1 MTANLGPLFTPL
13 EIGPVTISNRIVMG
27 PMSLSDTQPPG
38 FASAQTI
45 AMYAAR
51 AAGGVGLIITG
62 GTVGTRNAWD
72 ARPYANVLRLD
83 TDETLASLSELP
95 ETVHRYGVKIF
106 AQLMQG
112 YGRAGTSR
120 YSGVVPTAAS
130 AEAMILEQG
139 LQLPGLSGRFVGET
153 PRELSSTELAT
164 IEGEVAEAA
173 QRAQR
178 AGFDGVEL
186 PCMLSY
192 LAGELFSPRYNLRT
206 DAYGGSFENRT
217 RFIRNNVRRVRAAV
231 GDTFAIGVRLVSD
244 DLLDG
249 GVGLDE
255 SVRLAQLL
263 QDDGA
268 DYLAIF
274 FGSYERIDVAASR
287 VDGMMVEC
295 GIPQAFK
302 RAVSIPIL
310 VPGVHDPQRAADMIA
325 AGAADASVQTR
336 TLLADPA
343 WANKVRATT
352 IDAITACD
360 RNNHCFVRLFTGLPV
375 RCKQNPE
382 LGWERLRALP

>member
-1 MTANLGPLFTPL
+1 MSVDIDALFTPL
-13 EIGPVTISNRIVMG
+13 TIGPVTIPNRIVMG

-62 GTVGTRNAWD
+62 GTVGTRVAWD

-83 TDETLASLSELP
+83 TDETLASISELP
-95 ETVHRYGVKIF
+95 ETMHRYGVKIF

-120 YSGVVPTAAS
+120 YSGIVPAAAS
-130 AEAMILEQG
+130 AEPMILEEG
-139 LQLPGLSGRFVGET
+139 LQLPGLSERYVGET
-153 PRELSSTELAT
+153 PRALTPAELGT
-164 IEGEVAEAA
+164 IEADVVAAA
-173 QRAQR
+173 LRAQR

-192 LAGELFSPRYNLRT
+192 LAGELLSPLYNQRT
-206 DAYGGSFENRT
+206 DAYGGTFENRT
-217 RFIRNNVRRVRAAV
+217 RFIRNNVRDVRAAV
-231 GDTFAIGVRLVSD
+231 GDTMAIGVRLVSD

-255 SVRLAQLL
+255 SLRLAQLL
-263 QDDGA
+263 EADGA

-274 FGSYERIDVAASR
+274 FGSYERIDMAASR
-287 VDGMMVEC
+287 VDGVMVER

-302 RAVSIPIL
+302 RAVHIPVL
-310 VPGVHDPQRAADMIA
+310 VPGVHDPQRAGNMIT
-325 AGAADASVQTR
+325 AGAADATVQTR
-336 TLLADPA
+336 TLLADPG
-343 WANKVRATT
+343 WANKVRSSAL
-352 IDAITACD
+352 DAITACD

-375 RCKQNPE
+375 RCRQNPD
-382 LGWERLRALP
+382 LGWERLRPLP